1 MTQHINP
8 EHTLEILGDTLPRK
22 VGMSP
27 ETLAMASKLS
37 LAIGW
42 MDARLPYSSAGL
54 PHLYIFYLPCRP
66 GPALALAGRPGA
78 LAP

>member
-1 MTQHINP
+1 MFVVGSTAMTQHIDP

-42 MDARLPYSSAGL
+42 MDARLPYSSADAQR
-54 PHLYIFYLPCRP
+54 IVTWAIC
-66 GPALALAGRPGA
+66 
-78 LAP
+78 